1 MTTMQFVLKR
11 GSETTPFAFPVNRM
25 VNAGYAGRNQNEVR
39 RHIEELAL
47 KGIPGPETT
56 PTLYAISPAQL
67 SQAASIDVLGEET
80 SGEAEFVLLLRD
92 EGRIYVAAGS
102 DHTDRKL
109 EAHSIPMAKQICPNL
124 ISRDLWLLDD
134 VLSSWDGI
142 MLRGWVTEKGKRTL
156 CQEAPLASLLS
167 PKDLLDFVRPKVV
180 GSLDRTVVY
189 SGTISALGGRFNFGE
204 RFEVELF
211 NAATNDRLSL
221 GYDIRPM
228 TFIREKTT

>member
-1 MTTMQFVLKR
+1 MATMQFVLKR
-11 GSETTPFAFPVNRM
+11 GSETTPVAFPVNRM
-25 VNAGYAGRNQNEVR
+25 VNAGYAGRNQDEVR

-56 PTLYAISPAQL
+56 PTLYAVSPAQL
-67 SQAASIDVLGEET
+67 SQAPSIDVLGEET

-92 EGRIYVAAGS
+92 EKRIYVAAGS

-124 ISRDLWLLDD
+124 ISRELWLLDD
-134 VLSSWDGI
+134 VLAGWDGI
-142 MLRGWVTEKGKRTL
+142 MLRGWVTADGKRTL
-156 CQEAPLASLLS
+156 YQEAPLASLMG
-167 PKDLLDFVRPKVV
+167 PKDLLGFVRSKVAD
-180 GSLDRTVVY
+180 GLDRAVVY
-189 SGTISALGGRFNFGE
+189 SGTISALGGRFIFGE

-228 TFIREKTT
+228 DFIKE